1 MYWYSKGFH
10 SHNTPFLDN
19 SNSAIQQCTKYL
31 TVKETLHSK
40 YSKTISL
47 HKKDSSVYIFKRSKH
62 RMLQRKEDTKS
73 KEMQPFCDNM
83 HFLHA
88 VRRGQCGPLRGLPHP
103 PSLGAFSCGTGACDL
118 SNIRGYEFFP
128 PNDRCDHTLCKSVA

>member
-40 YSKTISL
+40 CSKTISL
-47 HKKDSSVYIFKRSKH
+47 HKKDSKYTSLKDQSTECSRERRTQNHSVTTCISYTLFGEVSVGHYEGYLI
-62 RMLQRKEDTKS
+62 LQVSELS
-73 KEMQPFCDNM
+73 
-83 HFLHA
+83 L
-88 VRRGQCGPLRGLPHP
+88 VGQGRV
-103 PSLGAFSCGTGACDL
+103 
-118 SNIRGYEFFP
+118 I
-128 PNDRCDHTLCKSVA
+128 